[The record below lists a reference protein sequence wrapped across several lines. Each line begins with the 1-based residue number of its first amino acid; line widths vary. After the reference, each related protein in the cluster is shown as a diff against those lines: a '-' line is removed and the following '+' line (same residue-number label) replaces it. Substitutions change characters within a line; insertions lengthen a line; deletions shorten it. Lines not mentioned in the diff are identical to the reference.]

1 MLQVYKQAMEC
12 VLDEELLANIKCSD
26 QEEEDEDGEKMEVEE
41 RLPPV
46 DSTVQSASFNGD
58 DSDPLQ
64 EAVCNF
70 PWIFEDSDMLMNED
84 QLADVVLKKE
94 DSARPAAPKRGRGR
108 PPNNNGNYTSPCG
121 QLWSVTRSPDI
132 SAEDLPLLGQQA
144 CGKGP
149 ARTVSNAVEAW
160 MLLFDDE
167 MLRSLLRHIN
177 EQMRK
182 RRTATS
188 VQRPLD
194 VVELRAFLGL
204 SYLCGVFRNARH
216 NGPLDELWTLE
227 LGNAIFRASMS
238 LARFESIS
246 ECLAGNCGWS
256 EGQKLW
262 QRLIINCR
270 SYYGCSSWLTV
281 DETFCAV
288 AKSRMT
294 LCCDART
301 LYMANAVV
309 SRNQRCPDKDVEQLI
324 CDFKTT
330 GRNVTLGS
338 RYLNLTQCEQLAQRQ
353 ISSLGKLEA
362 NSPHWP
368 RQWPTE
374 SPLFGGSS
382 KLIPLDGD
390 AVFCCGL
397 SSQVDAVQA
406 YEQTSEACQQFYEHS
421 QRFSTAHATPA
432 PLKKQIN
439 PFLQL
444 LHFVLNAAAV
454 NAWILL
460 RLSPKGDAAMDQRDF
475 QRQLG
480 LFLTQQRLQRRLQ
493 RRSTSTSLVM
503 RLQICEILGQSS
515 QRLLSEATGEAK
527 LTHSVGV
534 LTPDKMSLPLGINL
548 ASRYGEKHRR
558 CKPCARNKRGTKS
571 RTRCQQCLQHRCGN
585 HLISRCYECV
595 GILPG
600 QLPEGNMVDEG
611 AT

>member
-1 MLQVYKQAMEC
+1 MDC

-26 QEEEDEDGEKMEVEE
+26 QEDGDEIDEKMQVEE
-41 RLPPV
+41 QLPPP
-46 DSTVQSASFNGD
+46 DASAQSACFNGE

-64 EAVCNF
+64 ESATTCNF
-70 PWIFEDSDMLMNED
+70 PWIFEDADVLITED
-84 QLADVVLKKE
+84 HLADMVLKNE
-94 DSARPAAPKRGRGR
+94 ESLRPVVPKRGRGR
-108 PPNNNGNYTSPCG
+108 PALNSGNYTSSCG
-121 QLWSVTRSPDI
+121 QLWSVTRGTEVSV
-132 SAEDLPLLGQQA
+132 EDLPLLGQQA

-167 MLRSLLRHIN
+167 MLRSLLRHVN
-177 EQMRK
+177 EQVRK
-182 RRTATS
+182 RRTATT
-188 VQRPLD
+188 VPRPLD
-194 VVELRAFLGL
+194 IVELRAFLGL
-204 SYLCGVFRNARH
+204 SYLSGVFRNARYS
-216 NGPLDELWTLE
+216 GPLEELWTLE
-227 LGNAIFRASMS
+227 LGNAIFRASMT

-262 QRLIINCR
+262 QRLLINCR
-270 SYYGCSSWLTV
+270 SYYGCSSWLAV
-281 DETFCAV
+281 DETSCSV

-309 SRNQRCPDKDVEQLI
+309 SRNQRCSDKDVEQLI

-330 GRNVTLGS
+330 GRNVTLGT
-338 RYLNLTQCEQLAQRQ
+338 RHLNVAQCEQLMKRQ
-353 ISSLGKLEA
+353 ISSLGMLDA
-362 NSPHWP
+362 SSPDWP
-368 RQWPTE
+368 RQWHIE
-374 SPLFGGSS
+374 SPLYSGAS
-382 KLIPLDGD
+382 KLIPLDGE

-397 SSQVDAVQA
+397 SSQVDALQA
-406 YEQTSEACQQFYEHS
+406 YQQTSHACQQFHELS

-432 PLKKQIN
+432 ALRKQAN

-460 RLSPKGDAAMDQRDF
+460 RLSPKGDAAMEQRDF

-534 LTPDKMSLPLGINL
+534 LTPDKMSLPLGVNL

-600 QLPEGNMVDEG
+600 QLPEGNMRDEG
-611 AT
+611 GT

>member
-1 MLQVYKQAMEC
+1 MEC

-26 QEEEDEDGEKMEVEE
+26 QEDGDEDDDKMQMEE
-41 RLPPV
+41 EQLPPP
-46 DSTVQSASFNGD
+46 DPTARSGASFNGE

-64 EAVCNF
+64 ETAGNCQF
-70 PWIFEDSDMLMNED
+70 PWNFEDADVLIAED
-84 QLADVVLKKE
+84 QLADMVLKRE
-94 DSARPAAPKRGRGR
+94 EESLRPPAPKRGRGR
-108 PPNNNGNYTSPCG
+108 PALNSGNYTSSSG
-121 QLWSVTRSPDI
+121 QQWSVSRNPELSG
-132 SAEDLPLLGQQA
+132 EDLPLLGQQA

-149 ARTVSNAVEAW
+149 ARSVSNAVEAW

-167 MLRSLLRHIN
+167 MLRSLLRHLN
-177 EQMRK
+177 EQKRM
-182 RRTATS
+182 RRTE
-188 VQRPLD
+188 RPLD
-194 VVELRAFLGL
+194 IVELRAFLGL
-204 SYLCGVFRNARH
+204 SYLGGVFRNARH
-216 NGPLDELWTLE
+216 SGPLEELWTLE
-227 LGNAIFRASMS
+227 LGNAIFRASMT
-238 LARFESIS
+238 LARYESIC
-246 ECLAGNCGWS
+246 ECLAGNSGWS

-262 QRLIINCR
+262 QRLLINCR
-270 SYYGCSSWLTV
+270 SYYGCSSWLCL
-281 DETFCAV
+281 DEASSAV
-288 AKSRMT
+288 AKSRMS

-301 LYMANAVV
+301 LYMVNAVV
-309 SRNQRCPDKDVEQLI
+309 SRNQRFLDKDVEQLI

-330 GRNVTLGS
+330 GRNVTLGA
-338 RYLNLTQCEQLAQRQ
+338 RHLNLEQCEQLAKRQ
-353 ISSLGKLEA
+353 ISSLGMLEA
-362 NSPHWP
+362 DSPDWPRHWP
-368 RQWPTE
+368 CE
-374 SPLFGGSS
+374 SSVFSGSS
-382 KLIPLDGD
+382 KLIPLDGE
-390 AVFCCGL
+390 AVLSCGL
-397 SSQVDAVQA
+397 SSQVDALQA
-406 YEQTSEACQQFYEHS
+406 FQQTSQACQQFHELS
-421 QRFSTAHATPA
+421 QRFSTANATPA
-432 PLKKQIN
+432 ALRKQPN

-460 RLSPKGDAAMDQRDF
+460 RLSPKGEAAMEQRDF

-515 QRLLSEATGEAK
+515 QRLLSEAAGEAK

-534 LTPDKMSLPLGINL
+534 LTPEKMSLPLGVNL

-600 QLPEGNMVDEG
+600 QELPEGNMR
-611 AT
+611 

>member
-1 MLQVYKQAMEC
+1 MEC
-12 VLDEELLANIKCSD
+12 VLDEELLANIKRSD
-26 QEEEDEDGEKMEVEE
+26 QEDEDEDDDDDEKMQMVEE
-41 RLPPV
+41 QQPPV
-46 DSTVQSASFNGD
+46 ALNASFNGED
-58 DSDPLQ
+58 ADPLQ
-64 EAVCNF
+64 DSTDF
-70 PWIFEDSDMLMNED
+70 PWIFEDSDVLLTED
-84 QLADVVLKKE
+84 QLAKE
-94 DSARPAAPKRGRGR
+94 ESFRPPAAPKRGRGR
-108 PPNNNGNYTSPCG
+108 PANNSGQYTSASG
-121 QLWSVTRSPDI
+121 QMWSATRDTQVRPQKG
-132 SAEDLPLLGQQA
+132 LPILGQQA

-149 ARTVSNAVEAW
+149 ARQVSNAVEAW

-167 MLRSLLRHIN
+167 MLRSLLRQVN
-177 EQMRK
+177 EQLRK
-182 RRTATS
+182 RRTTTT

-194 VVELRAFLGL
+194 IVELRAYLGL

-216 NGPLDELWTLE
+216 SGPLEELWTLE
-227 LGNAIFRASMS
+227 LGNAIFRASMT

-246 ECLAGNCGWS
+246 ECLAGNCGWA

-262 QRLIINCR
+262 QRLLINCR
-270 SYYGCSSWLTV
+270 SYYGCSSWLAV
-281 DETFCAV
+281 DEAPCSV
-288 AKSRMT
+288 AKSLMT

-309 SRNQRCPDKDVEQLI
+309 SRNQRCPDRDVEQLI

-330 GRNVTLGS
+330 GRNVTLGVRHLS
-338 RYLNLTQCEQLAQRQ
+338 LVQSEQLRQRQ
-353 ISSLGKLEA
+353 ISSLGLLETS
-362 NSPHWP
+362 SPDWP
-368 RQWPTE
+368 RQWSSE
-374 SPLFGGSS
+374 STVFSGSS
-382 KLIPLDGD
+382 KLIPLDGE

-397 SSQVDAVQA
+397 SPQVDALQA
-406 YEQTSEACQQFYEHS
+406 YQETSHACQQFHELS
-421 QRFSTAHATPA
+421 QRFSTAHATPNA
-432 PLKKQIN
+432 LRTQVN

-454 NAWILL
+454 NSWILL
-460 RLSPKGDAAMDQRDF
+460 RLSPKSDAAAMEQRDF

-527 LTHSVGV
+527 LSHSVGL
-534 LTPDKMSLPLGINL
+534 LTPDKMGLPAGVSL

-600 QLPEGNMVDEG
+600 QPLPEGNMRDEG
-611 AT
+611 GGSLERGH

>member
-1 MLQVYKQAMEC
+1 MEC

-26 QEEEDEDGEKMEVEE
+26 QEDGDEDDEKMQMEE
-41 RLPPV
+41 QQLPPL
-46 DSTVQSASFNGD
+46 DATAQSSASLNGE

-64 EAVCNF
+64 ETAGNCNF
-70 PWIFEDSDMLMNED
+70 PWNFEDADVLITED
-84 QLADVVLKKE
+84 QLADMVLKRE
-94 DSARPAAPKRGRGR
+94 ESLRPPAPKRGRGR
-108 PPNNNGNYTSPCG
+108 PALNSGNYSSSGG
-121 QLWSVTRSPDI
+121 QQWSVTRNPEGSGQ
-132 SAEDLPLLGQQA
+132 DLPLLGQQA

-149 ARTVSNAVEAW
+149 ARSVSNAVEAW

-167 MLRSLLRHIN
+167 MLRSLLRHVN

-182 RRTATS
+182 RRTPTT
-188 VQRPLD
+188 VHRPLD
-194 VVELRAFLGL
+194 IVELRAFLGL
-204 SYLCGVFRNARH
+204 SYLGGVFRNARFS
-216 NGPLDELWTLE
+216 GPLEELWTLE
-227 LGNAIFRASMS
+227 LGNAIFRASMT
-238 LARFESIS
+238 LPRYESIS

-262 QRLIINCR
+262 QRLLINCR

-281 DETFCAV
+281 DETSCSV
-288 AKSRMT
+288 AKSRMS

-330 GRNVTLGS
+330 GRNVTLGA
-338 RYLNLTQCEQLAQRQ
+338 RHLNLAQCEQLAKRQ
-353 ISSLGKLEA
+353 ISSLGILEA
-362 NSPHWP
+362 NSPDWP
-368 RQWPTE
+368 RQWPCE
-374 SPLFGGSS
+374 SPVFSGTS
-382 KLIPLDGD
+382 KLIPLDGE
-390 AVFCCGL
+390 AVLCCGL
-397 SSQVDAVQA
+397 SSQVDPLQA
-406 YEQTSEACQQFYEHS
+406 YQQTSQACQQFHDLS

-432 PLKKQIN
+432 ALRKQAN

-460 RLSPKGDAAMDQRDF
+460 RLSPKGDAAMEQRDF

-534 LTPDKMSLPLGINL
+534 LAPDKMGLPLGVNL

-600 QLPEGNMVDEG
+600 QQLPEGNMRDEG
-611 AT
+611 GT

>member
-1 MLQVYKQAMEC
+1 MEC
-12 VLDEELLANIKCSD
+12 VLDEELLLNIKCSD
-26 QEEEDEDGEKMEVEE
+26 QEYEDEEDEKMGVEE
-41 RLPPV
+41 HQPPLE
-46 DSTVQSASFNGD
+46 SIAHSASFNED

-64 EAVCNF
+64 ETATTCNF
-70 PWIFEDSDMLMNED
+70 PWIFEDSDVLIPDDN
-84 QLADVVLKKE
+84 LADIVLKRE
-94 DSARPAAPKRGRGR
+94 ESLRPAAPKRGRGR
-108 PPNNNGNYTSPCG
+108 PAVNSGNYTSSCG
-121 QLWSVTRSPDI
+121 QLWSVAKNPEVSR
-132 SAEDLPLLGQQA
+132 EELPLLGQPA

-167 MLRSLLRHIN
+167 MLRSLLRHVN

-182 RRTATS
+182 RKTPTT

-194 VVELRAFLGL
+194 IVELRAFLGL
-204 SYLCGVFRNARH
+204 SYLCGVFRNARYS
-216 NGPLDELWTLE
+216 GPLEELWTLE
-227 LGNAIFRASMS
+227 LGNAVFRASMT
-238 LARFESIS
+238 LTRFDTIS

-262 QRLIINCR
+262 QRLLINCR
-270 SYYGCSSWLTV
+270 SYYGCSSWLAV
-281 DETFCAV
+281 DETTCSV

-294 LCCDART
+294 FCCDART

-330 GRNVTLGS
+330 GRNVTLGT
-338 RYLNLTQCEQLAQRQ
+338 RHLNLTQCEQLMQRQ
-353 ISSLGKLEA
+353 ISSLGALDA
-362 NSPHWP
+362 TSPDWP
-368 RQWPTE
+368 RHWTAE
-374 SPLFGGSS
+374 SPVFNGTS
-382 KLIPLDGD
+382 KLIPFDGE
-390 AVFCCGL
+390 AVLCCGL
-397 SSQVDAVQA
+397 SSQIDAIQA
-406 YEQTSEACQQFYEHS
+406 YRQTSNACQQFHELS
-421 QRFSTAHATPA
+421 QRFSTAHAIPA
-432 PLKKQIN
+432 SLRKQAN

-444 LHFVLNAAAV
+444 LHFILNAAAV

-460 RLSPKGDAAMDQRDF
+460 RLSAKGDATMDQRDF

-527 LTHSVGV
+527 LTQSVGV
-534 LTPDKMSLPLGINL
+534 LTPDKMSLPLGVSL

-595 GILPG
+595 GIVPG
-600 QLPEGNMVDEG
+600 QLPEGNMRDEDG
-611 AT
+611 T